1 MKVSDIIEQFLL
13 ELLSEDADVT
23 LKRNEL
29 AQQFSCA
36 PSQINYVI
44 DTRFTG
50 QRGYVVESRRGG
62 GGFIRIRRVDCSDGG
77 YLMHVVN
84 SVGDSIDYAT
94 VQVMLKNM
102 EQAGVVTGRERALIS
117 GILSDRSIPFMQ
129 PARDQFRAQMFKTM
143 LLSLT

>member
-13 ELLSEDADVT
+13 DMLREDADVT
-23 LKRNEL
+23 LRRNEL

-50 QRGYVVESRRGG
+50 QRGYIVESQRGG
-62 GGFIRIRRVDCSDGG
+62 GGYIRIRRVDYTGGG

-84 SVGDSIDYAT
+84 SVGESIDYAT
-94 VQVMLKNM
+94 VQAMLKNM
-102 EQAGVVTGRERALIS
+102 EQAGIVTAREHTLNCQRTWRPGDPLCTAEK
-117 GILSDRSIPFMQ
+117 RPIPG
-129 PARDQFRAQMFKTM
+129 ADV
-143 LLSLT
+143 